1 MSQKRGFGQ
10 RVDANQKEI
19 VAALRKAGVFVSI
32 TGQPFDLLCVPVE
45 EGKFVYLEV
54 KDGSKPA
61 SQQTLTPPQL
71 KTIMEL
77 RNRAPVYV
85 VRTVDEALAA
95 VGVGQ

>member
-1 MSQKRGFGQ
+1 VSQKRGFGQ

-19 VAALRKAGVFVSI
+19 VAALRKAGVYVSI
-32 TGQPFDLLCVPVE
+32 AGQPFDLLCVPAS
-45 EGKFVYLEV
+45 EGKFIWLEV
-54 KDGSKPA
+54 KDGSKSA
-61 SQQTLTPPQL
+61 SAQQLTPAQI
-71 KTIMEL
+71 KTLMEL